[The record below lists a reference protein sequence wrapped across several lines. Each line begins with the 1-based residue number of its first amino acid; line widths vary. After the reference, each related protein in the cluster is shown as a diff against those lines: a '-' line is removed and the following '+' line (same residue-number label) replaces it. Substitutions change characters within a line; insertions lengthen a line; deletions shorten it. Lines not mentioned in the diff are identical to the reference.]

1 MKIVLLGSGNVATHL
16 GKAFKMAGQTISQ
29 VWSRDPVNAAELAD
43 TLAAETLTDLSDLD
57 YEADLYIISV
67 KDEGI
72 SELASALKL
81 QDQLVVHTSGTTGIS
96 VLEGV
101 STKFGVLY
109 PVQTF
114 SKVKSVDFRPIPIT
128 VEGNT
133 PEVCA
138 LIRSIADRL
147 SEKVIELDS
156 TQRKTLH
163 ISAVFACNFTN
174 HLYAL
179 AKGLL
184 DQQNID
190 FDLIRPLI
198 AETADKIQMNDP
210 ASVQTGPAIRGDVS
224 TMQAHLDLLKD
235 KPDLKLIYEKLSQSI
250 VNLQQRSAG

>member
-29 VWSRDPVNAAELAD
+29 VWSRNPVHAAELAD

-57 YEADLYIISV
+57 YEANLYIISV

-72 SELASALKL
+72 AELVSALKL
-81 QDQLVVHTSGTTGIS
+81 KDQLVVHTSGTTGIP
-96 VLEGV
+96 VLDGV
-101 STKFGVLY
+101 SSKFGVLY

-114 SKVKSVDFRPIPIT
+114 SKVKSVDFRSIPIAI
-128 VEGNT
+128 EGNT

-147 SEKVIELDS
+147 SETVIELDS

-184 DQQNID
+184 DEQDID

-235 KPDLKLIYEKLSQSI
+235 EPDLKLIYEKLSQSI
-250 VNLQQRSAG
+250 VNLQERSAG